1 MNRKLVIIEPWF
13 HKTNPSW
20 ESLIRA
26 LPYLQTGGYE
36 VIVWCWTCDPHPLV
50 KPIIFRRRKV
60 GRVLEPWLFAFQ
72 AHWRRFVVEAGSWKD
87 VCDVS
92 ISNGFYCTGAH
103 FCYLQ
108 FSHFDYAAKQFQ
120 MPFRSLRDAL
130 ECAMEFT
137 LGLLSDIIIYWS
149 PTRNNLLAASKAVMR
164 DAAKFSAPWKQAKL
178 LPNSI
183 DTSVWNPAAR
193 QHHRPIERAR
203 FGWDESDIIFVFA
216 SQGHHRRKGFTLAV
230 QAVAK
235 LRPTGNARLLVIG
248 GTKDTIERLQR
259 ELDRDV
265 PDHREFVTFTGMLS
279 DPLPAFS
286 AADALLFPSYSEA
299 FSLVEIQA
307 AALGLRL
314 YLTPHHGSE
323 MLLTPTVNGRL
334 IPWNSAE
341 IATLLRSDYQAGRLI
356 AGNEPVPG
364 VIDPQRF
371 SERLLAILDQ
381 ESSKGQHSNLRRLPS
396 RRV

>member
-1 MNRKLVIIEPWF
+1 MLLNAPW
-13 HKTNPSW
+13 S
-20 ESLIRA
+20 S
-26 LPYLQTGGYE
+26 
-36 VIVWCWTCDPHPLV
+36 
-50 KPIIFRRRKV
+50 
-60 GRVLEPWLFAFQ
+60 
-72 AHWRRFVVEAGSWKD
+72 
-87 VCDVS
+87 
-92 ISNGFYCTGAH
+92 
-103 FCYLQ
+103 
-108 FSHFDYAAKQFQ
+108 
-120 MPFRSLRDAL
+120 RS
-130 ECAMEFT
+130 
-137 LGLLSDIIIYWS
+137 GLLSDIIIYWS

-230 QAVAK
+230 QSGSQTSANWKRPSLGYWRHQGYDRNGFNGNWIAMSLIIANLSPSPECSPIPSQHFPLLTLCYFLPIRKHFHWSRSKPPLWASDYTSLHITAAK
-235 LRPTGNARLLVIG
+235 C
-248 GTKDTIERLQR
+248 
-259 ELDRDV
+259 
-265 PDHREFVTFTGMLS
+265 
-279 DPLPAFS
+279 FS
-286 AADALLFPSYSEA
+286 
-299 FSLVEIQA
+299 
-307 AALGLRL
+307 
-314 YLTPHHGSE
+314 
-323 MLLTPTVNGRL
+323 TPTVNGRL

-381 ESSKGQHSNLRRLPS
+381 ESSKSSIPT
-396 RRV
+396 